1 MSWLFHCIY
10 LVSFFYLRKS
20 KCFVEYSNKK
30 SVPLSRPAINEGE
43 KEKITRHRKCK
54 QCNMKVIQIR
64 KNPLIL
70 LKFRNKIKQVMLKL
84 LRHMQLPDNIKGNRN
99 YNFLGNYFMSFLHRS
114 LAVIQECTVHL
125 HFSLTI
131 LRSLC
136 VMLNLRGFLRLQQ
149 WFWCRQP
156 AKISQISHKTIDICL
171 ICVCLSVCLSLYL
184 LFRLSAGLFFSFSLY
199 VCPYICL
206 SVCLAI
212 CLAFC
217 LAICV
222 SVCLCVCLS
231 ACLSACLCVFLS
243 VCLLSVCLC
252 LSVCLSICLSVSVC
266 LSFRDVAIYF
276 ISKYKIFRRMFQL
289 QIP

>member
-1 MSWLFHCIY
+1 
-10 LVSFFYLRKS
+10 
-20 KCFVEYSNKK
+20 
-30 SVPLSRPAINEGE
+30 
-43 KEKITRHRKCK
+43 
-54 QCNMKVIQIR
+54 
-64 KNPLIL
+64 
-70 LKFRNKIKQVMLKL
+70 
-84 LRHMQLPDNIKGNRN
+84 MQLPDNIKGNRN

-184 LFRLSAGLFFSFSLY
+184 SFRLSAGLSFFLSLCMSVHIS
-199 VCPYICL
+199 VCLSVWLSTKLSVWL
-206 SVCLAI
+206 SVCLS
-212 CLAFC
+212 
-217 LAICV
+217 V
-222 SVCLCVCLS
+222 SVWLSACLC
-231 ACLSACLCVFLS
+231 ACLSACLCVCLS
-243 VCLLSVCLC
+243 VCLSVYLSLSVCLSVCLC
-252 LSVCLSICLSVSVC
+252 LSVSVCLSVCLSIYLSVSVC
-266 LSFRDVAIYF
+266 LPFRNVATYF
-276 ISKYKIFRRMFQL
+276 ISKHKIFRRMFQL